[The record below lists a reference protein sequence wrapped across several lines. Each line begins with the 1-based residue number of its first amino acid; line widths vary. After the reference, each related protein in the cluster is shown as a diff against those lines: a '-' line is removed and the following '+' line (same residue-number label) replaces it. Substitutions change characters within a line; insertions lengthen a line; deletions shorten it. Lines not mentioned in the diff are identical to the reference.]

1 MDNEFKIGEQPE
13 VSEQALERIVDEDID
28 GATTSPKGSL
38 FGKFESADELLK
50 AYDNL
55 QAEFTRK
62 CQKLSEIQKQ
72 TVDKDLKETSV
83 EDETG
88 NISPAF
94 EKEDWRSKVAVF
106 LTENDRA
113 KGFSRDISDE
123 ILKDPGLQK
132 NPNMLDI
139 AWARVLA
146 KNYKSPDQ
154 IAGDS
159 SFMEN
164 YVFSNENIKK
174 QIISSYISEVTKQK
188 TPPVIGSGIKGGASL
203 LTKTNRPA
211 SLNDAKVLAEKLF
224 KM

>member
-13 VSEQALERIVDEDID
+13 VCEQALERIVDEDIN
-28 GATTSPKGSL
+28 GATTSPKGSP
-38 FGKFESADELLK
+38 FGKFGSADELLK
-50 AYDNL
+50 AYDSL
-55 QAEFTRK
+55 QSEFTRK
-62 CQKLSEIQKQ
+62 CQKLSEIQK
-72 TVDKDLKETSV
+72 TADKDLKETSV
-83 EDETG
+83 EDETV

-94 EKEDWRSKVAVF
+94 EKEDWRSKVAAF

-123 ILKDPGLQK
+123 ILKDPELQK
-132 NPNMLDI
+132 NSNMLDI